1 MGGFWLRG
9 LNWCRRFRHRCGY
22 GVHSPSD
29 FFLITFVIY
38 EQAPYYAFA
47 SLHHLRR
54 VVSHLPHYREKVD
67 RFLFRLANYLQPV
80 NIVEVGTGSGLTTRY
95 IAEACPKSSVLTISD
110 MREESVERIFSSQSN
125 ITYLS
130 GNAVDKM
137 EQVLS
142 TAKAP
147 LDLIHVADIP
157 DYREVVEK
165 ILPFVHERTC
175 LVVANPYGS
184 EEKKRWWKEVLLAD
198 QQVRVTFDLYDVGL
212 VFFDKKRAK
221 ENHIVN
227 FL

>member
-1 MGGFWLRG
+1 MGGIWLRG

-67 RFLFRLANYLQPV
+67 RFLFRLANYLQPNCV
-80 NIVEVGTGSGLTTRY
+80 VEVGTGSGLSTRY
-95 IAEACPKSSVLTISD
+95 IAEACPKSPVFTFSNE
-110 MREESVERIFSSQSN
+110 RNEAVERIFSTRSN
-125 ITYLS
+125 ITYLQE
-130 GNAVDKM
+130 NPMEKM
-137 EQVLS
+137 AHVLS
-142 TAKAP
+142 VTDLS

-157 DYREVVEK
+157 EYKEVVNE
-165 ILPFVHERTC
+165 ILPFVGERTC
-175 LVVANPYGS
+175 LVIANPYGN
-184 EEKKRWWKEVLLAD
+184 EEKKRWWKEELLSE
-198 QQVRVTFDLYDVGL
+198 QVVRVTFDLYDIGL
-212 VFFDKKRAK
+212 VFFDQKRAK

>member
-1 MGGFWLRG
+1 MWKNQTNSRSF
-9 LNWCRRFRHRCGY
+9 
-22 GVHSPSD
+22 
-29 FFLITFVIY
+29 
-38 EQAPYYAFA
+38 EQNLSRTRV

-95 IAEACPKSSVLTISD
+95 IAEACPKSSVLIISD

-142 TAKAP
+142 TTKAP

-198 QQVRVTFDLYDVGL
+198 QLVRVTFDLYDVGL